1 MNAMLW
7 EARPNGAVACQLCA
21 HGCNLEDGKEGLCGV
36 RANRRGELISLVQ
49 DVVTAVQIDP
59 IEKKP
64 LYHFLPGSRIFSVG
78 SAGCNFHCRFCQN
91 HEIAHVNM
99 RSHVGGR
106 RLTPETIARLA
117 VDNHTPS
124 IAFTYNEPTVF
135 FELLYKAA
143 GLAKAQGLRTALVS
157 NGFMSSE
164 FLQSMS
170 RRIDAINVDL
180 KSFSDEFYRHYC
192 RGRLKPVLENL
203 VAIKKMGWW
212 LEVTTLLIPG
222 VNDSREE
229 VAQIASFIKNELG
242 SETPWHISAF
252 HGAAEMA
259 GHPSTSKGALEEAWR
274 IGRDSGLE
282 YVYTGNIPGAQGSDT
297 ICPQCGATLIARSG
311 YNTRKGLKNGSC
323 PKCGRAIPGV
333 WA

>member
-1 MNAMLW
+1 MSAMLW
-7 EARPNGAVACQLCA
+7 EQGSDSKINCQVCA
-21 HGCNLEDGKEGLCGV
+21 HSCNLADGQAGLCGV
-36 RANRRGELISLVQ
+36 RVNKRGDMISLVQ

-91 HEIAHVNM
+91 HEIAHVNPH
-99 RSHVGGR
+99 SHVGGR
-106 RLTPETIARLA
+106 RLTPETIVRLA
-117 VDNHTPS
+117 EENRTPS

-135 FELLYKAA
+135 FELLFNAA
-143 GLAKAQGLRTALVS
+143 GLAKAQGLRTVLVS
-157 NGFMSSE
+157 NGFMSGS

-170 RRIDAINVDL
+170 KRIDAINVDL
-180 KSFSDEFYRHYC
+180 KSFNDNFYRHYC
-192 RGRLKPVLENL
+192 RGRLQPVLDNL
-203 VAIKKMGWW
+203 ITIKKMGWW

-222 VNDSREE
+222 INDSREE
-229 VAQIASFIKNELG
+229 VGKIAAFIRDELG
-242 SETPWHISAF
+242 SDTPWHISAF

-274 IGRDSGLE
+274 LGRDSGLE
-282 YVYTGNIPGAQGSDT
+282 YVYTGNIPGAHGSDT
-297 ICPQCGATLIARSG
+297 NCPECGTTLIARSG
-311 YNTRKGLKNGSC
+311 YHTRKGMKNGCC
-323 PKCGRAIPGV
+323 PKCGKEIPGV